1 MNHRCSLVAACA
13 LVGALGVGC
22 SEESAASPDAEV
34 RPERTGPKTPVADA
48 RVPDAWDPRAEVN
61 GCRVRTANDL
71 RGMSAI
77 DVGFGDTT
85 GGPNYDPRC
94 ATVSVGT
101 TVTFHGDFATDPL
114 VGGTIEGMA
123 TMPDPQS
130 VFGEVQKGQT
140 ASFTLT
146 GVGPHPFYSGTRGA
160 SDGMAGVIFVVAQ

>member
-71 RGMSAI
+71 RAMSAI
-77 DVGFGDTT
+77 DVRFGDTP
-85 GGPNYDPRC
+85 GGPRYDPRC
-94 ATVSVGT
+94 PTLHLAP
-101 TVTFHGDFATDPL
+101 TFRFPGDLLMIP
-114 VGGTIEGMA
+114 
-123 TMPDPQS
+123 
-130 VFGEVQKGQT
+130 
-140 ASFTLT
+140 
-146 GVGPHPFYSGTRGA
+146 
-160 SDGMAGVIFVVAQ
+160 MAGVEV